1 MEWQEV
7 VLIVLGVLLLL
18 AGGYIQK
25 LAKEVKDLVDV
36 FSAAI
41 ADKKVTKEELESII
55 KEAKDVKAITLEII
69 GLLNRKQG
77 S

>member
-7 VLIVLGVLLLL
+7 ALIVLGVLVLL
-18 AGGYIQK
+18 AGGYIQR
-25 LAKEVKDLVDV
+25 LVKETKDLVDV
-36 FSAAI
+36 FSDAI
-41 ADKKVTKEELESII
+41 ADKKVTKEELGSII
-55 KEAKDVKAITLEII
+55 KEFRDVKAITLEIV